1 MPPLRRLL
9 LLALLVA
16 GAFVAAVLL
25 LPHSA
30 DGLRAL
36 ATTAGAAAPLIAIA
50 AWIVLTPAL
59 FPGTVL
65 AAAGGL
71 AFGSGAGAALG
82 WAGAVA
88 GALAAFGIARAV
100 GRGSAEHL
108 LAERFTRI
116 RHMLEHR
123 GFAAVLLARLAPGVP
138 ASWLNYVAGLS
149 RVRVKHFAAAIVIGA
164 AIRTVPYALLG
175 AGIGAGSPMAIGI
188 AVASIAAGG
197 CVAAVLAL
205 RLRRSPRP
213 AA

>member
-36 ATTAGAAAPLIAIA
+36 ATTAGTAAPLIAIA

-71 AFGSGAGAALG
+71 AFGSGAGVALG

-108 LAERFTRI
+108 L
-116 RHMLEHR
+116 
-123 GFAAVLLARLAPGVP
+123 GAR
-138 ASWLNYVAGLS
+138 
-149 RVRVKHFAAAIVIGA
+149 
-164 AIRTVPYALLG
+164 
-175 AGIGAGSPMAIGI
+175 
-188 AVASIAAGG
+188 
-197 CVAAVLAL
+197 
-205 RLRRSPRP
+205 
-213 AA
+213 